1 MDTTSFC
8 AKSLSIG
15 ADSVPRHTSLCY
27 PLLYIGDIVKSEFRV
42 PVAVPAGDT
51 VHIAA
56 VRILGAAGP
65 AHTGLVVVV
74 RHNI

>member
-1 MDTTSFC
+1 MDTASFC

-15 ADSVPRHTSLCY
+15 ADSVPHHIPFCY
-27 PLLYIGDIVKSEFRV
+27 PLLYIGDIVKSELGV
-42 PVAVPAGDT
+42 PVAVPAEDT

-56 VRILGAAGP
+56 VRIPGAAGP